1 MEDEA
6 TLANVLRSVSS
17 KKYVEYDPMH
27 QQGPYNTVHSGYDS
41 DSDEL
46 SLVLV

>member
-6 TLANVLRSVSS
+6 TNVLRSVSS
-17 KKYVEYDPMH
+17 KKYVEYDPTH